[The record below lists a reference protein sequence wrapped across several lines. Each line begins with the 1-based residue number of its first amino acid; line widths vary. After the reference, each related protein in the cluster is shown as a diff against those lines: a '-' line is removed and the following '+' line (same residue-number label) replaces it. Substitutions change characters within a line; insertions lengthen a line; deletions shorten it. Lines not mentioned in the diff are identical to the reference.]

1 VVIVKRSDDDSQE
14 RERTQARERD
24 SYKSP
29 ETDLESLFEQSES
42 DGPET
47 VTDGGV
53 SPRQSLFETTSDI
66 ERTRT
71 DRYRRLFDEY
81 VMAPG
86 RILWNDWRAKFGF
99 LLSSMFVIIGLIS
112 WISTSRWW
120 ILSDVT
126 IVQQTYADDG
136 EVLVGPFDSAHMTD
150 FYGIPIWEHPLGTD
164 AMGRD
169 VFNQLVHATP
179 AMLEMMFAGAVF
191 SIVLATFWGVFSG
204 YKGGSVD
211 GTMMAIADI
220 VMTIPG
226 LPLVVVLAAIIEPSS
241 AWLIGIILVVNA
253 WAGFARSLRSEVL
266 KLRQESYVEA
276 SRTIGISMPA
286 IVTKDVLPNVMP
298 LIVVNFVTTARNVIM
313 ASVGLYF
320 LGLLPHTGLNWGV
333 MMNSAYGQG
342 GIYMSDMFH
351 WFYAPMV
358 TIVLLSLGL
367 LLLGQGLDRI
377 FNPRIRARHS
387 ESTTDEGST
396 DESTDDVS
404 TADRHQQGG
413 L

>member
-1 VVIVKRSDDDSQE
+1 
-14 RERTQARERD
+14 
-24 SYKSP
+24 
-29 ETDLESLFEQSES
+29 
-42 DGPET
+42 
-47 VTDGGV
+47 
-53 SPRQSLFETTSDI
+53 
-66 ERTRT
+66 
-71 DRYRRLFDEY
+71 
-81 VMAPG
+81 
-86 RILWNDWRAKFGF
+86 
-99 LLSSMFVIIGLIS
+99 
-112 WISTSRWW
+112 
-120 ILSDVT
+120 
-126 IVQQTYADDG
+126 
-136 EVLVGPFDSAHMTD
+136 
-150 FYGIPIWEHPLGTD
+150 
-164 AMGRD
+164 
-169 VFNQLVHATP
+169 
-179 AMLEMMFAGAVF
+179 MFAGAIF

-211 GTMMAIADI
+211 GFMMAVADV

-226 LPLVVVLAAIIEPSS
+226 LPLVVVLAAIIEPTSP
-241 AWLIGIILVVNA
+241 WVIGIILVVNA

-266 KLRQESYVEA
+266 KLRRESYVEA

-333 MMNSAYGQG
+333 MMDNAYGQG
-342 GIYMSDMFH
+342 AIYTTSMFH

-387 ESTTDEGST
+387 ESTSDE
-396 DESTDDVS
+396 ESTEEPADDVS
-404 TADRHQQGG
+404 VADQQQQGG